1 MWRKVSFSNGF
12 RRLYTAIK
20 QRLPMADKMGRFEHV
35 KHLMITLNILLCLS
49 GLLLLI
55 LAFALMFHPT
65 EIRHIVSL
73 NTVIFFGTV
82 YVVILSIVLLILGT
96 LGIIAAYRETRTLL
110 FLFFMLILAAF
121 VVEFVAGICAFIFRF
136 QLTKDHF
143 DDDMVNYYSG
153 NNVTSS
159 YSASANS
166 IMISFECCGVGG
178 PKDFL
183 RTLEFVI
190 FNPQHEVPDACCKR
204 MKPTPDGAIV
214 NLEKCISGDVNFI
227 NNQGCFELI
236 VNKVEVFLHG
246 IGALNILIL
255 IIELCVMI
263 TAIWLYQRA

>member
-227 NNQGCFELI
+227 NNQ
-236 VNKVEVFLHG
+236 
-246 IGALNILIL
+246 
-255 IIELCVMI
+255 LCVMI